1 MTQVANTMLAFIGCD
16 VGKIW
21 IAVHDS
27 RTGRTWSVRNNPKEL
42 AALARQFDN
51 TCLVV
56 CEATGGYELALL
68 AAMVEAGIPAHR
80 ADARKVKAFIRSD
93 GILAKTDRI
102 DAIALARYGAD
113 RHARLSRWKA
123 PDAERAT
130 LHVLVHAR
138 QDLVRNRT
146 AHKNRLAAPGAQ
158 AAAPFLGKIVKALDG
173 EIKAIEQ
180 AIKAEIRANK
190 KLHKAVKLLRSVCG
204 IGLITAAGL
213 LALMPEL
220 GTLNRR
226 QIASLGGLAP
236 HPRQS
241 GNSDKYRF
249 VWGGRQD
256 VKSVLFMAALSAS
269 RFHKTLRVFYQRL
282 LARGKLKLVALT
294 AVMRKLL
301 IICNALLREPAVPD
315 APAEPGTQTALANTG
330 QTDASTAYRPLSPP
344 AAGVKPRSREAGRQR
359 RRA

>member
-1 MTQVANTMLAFIGCD
+1 MTQVATTMLAFIGCD

-27 RTGRTWSVRNNPKEL
+27 RAGRTWSVRNNPKEL
-42 AALARQFDN
+42 AALARQLDN

-56 CEATGGYELALL
+56 CEATGGYELTLL

-113 RHARLSRWKA
+113 RQARLSRWKA

-130 LHVLVHAR
+130 LNVLVHAR

-180 AIKAEIRANK
+180 AIKAEIRGNK
-190 KLHKAVKLLRSVCG
+190 KLHQAVKRLRSVCG

-249 VWGGRQD
+249 VRGGRQD

-269 RFHKTLRVFYQRL
+269 RFHKTLRVLYQRL

-301 IICNALLREPAVPD
+301 IICNALLREPVVLD
-315 APAEPGTQTALANTG
+315 AAAGGTQTGLANSG
-330 QTDASTAYRPLSPP
+330 QTGASTASRPLSAP

>member
-1 MTQVANTMLAFIGCD
+1 
-16 VGKIW
+16 
-21 IAVHDS
+21 
-27 RTGRTWSVRNNPKEL
+27 
-42 AALARQFDN
+42 
-51 TCLVV
+51 
-56 CEATGGYELALL
+56 
-68 AAMVEAGIPAHR
+68 
-80 ADARKVKAFIRSD
+80 
-93 GILAKTDRI
+93 
-102 DAIALARYGAD
+102 
-113 RHARLSRWKA
+113 
-123 PDAERAT
+123 

-158 AAAPFLGKIVKALDG
+158 AAAPFLGKVVKALDG

-213 LALMPEL
+213 LVLMPEL

-241 GNSDKYRF
+241 DTYRF
-249 VWGGRQD
+249 VRGGRQE

-282 LARGKLKLVALT
+282 LALT

-301 IICNALLREPAVPD
+301 VICNALLREQLVPD
-315 APAEPGTQTALANTG
+315 AAADADTQTGPVIAG
-330 QTDASTAYRPLSPP
+330 QTEASTASRPLSPP
-344 AAGVKPRSREAGRQR
+344 AAGVKPRRRETGRQR
-359 RRA
+359 RRV